1 MSLLFSPLKLR
12 SITLK
17 NRIAMSPMCQYSAQ
31 GGQVTEWH
39 LLHYPT
45 RAVGGAGL
53 IIVEATAV
61 EARGSSAPT
70 T

>member
-12 SITLK
+12 SVTLK

-31 GGQVTEWH
+31 DGHATDWH

-45 RAVGGAGL
+45 RAVGGVG
-53 IIVEATAV
+53 
-61 EARGSSAPT
+61 
-70 T
+70 